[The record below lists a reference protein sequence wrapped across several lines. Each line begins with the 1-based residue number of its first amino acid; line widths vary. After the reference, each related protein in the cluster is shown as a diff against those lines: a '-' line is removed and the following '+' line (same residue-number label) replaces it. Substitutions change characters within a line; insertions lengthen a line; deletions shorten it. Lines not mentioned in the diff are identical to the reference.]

1 MFIVSLHRLSK
12 MVRACKRDVRSA
24 NDVRT
29 LRTRINQINDTTMKA
44 ELIIPID
51 SLRGALRK
59 DGYYFRVC
67 KGEQIVQRCP
77 RKWTDTPARKA
88 AREKFIAKYGKS
100 KRTQNDP
107 KKNEILVVC
116 KICTTQEKW

>member
-1 MFIVSLHRLSK
+1 
-12 MVRACKRDVRSA
+12 
-24 NDVRT
+24 
-29 LRTRINQINDTTMKA
+29 MKA
-44 ELIIPID
+44 ELIIPIE

-59 DGYYFRVC
+59 DGYYFRIC
-67 KGEQIVQRCP
+67 KGQQIVQRCP

-107 KKNEILVVC
+107 KNNADC
-116 KICTTQEKW
+116 QAA